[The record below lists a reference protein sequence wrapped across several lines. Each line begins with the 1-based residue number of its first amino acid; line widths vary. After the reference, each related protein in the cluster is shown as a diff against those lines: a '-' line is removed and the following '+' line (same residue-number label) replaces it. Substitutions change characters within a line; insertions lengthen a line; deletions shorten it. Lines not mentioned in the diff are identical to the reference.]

1 MSRIALETRRHWNW
15 KTYFVLVGLIVPAAF
30 AIIPFSVHQLTAYG
44 NLGADVPGWQ
54 DVVVAALVNG
64 LIVSVLGGIG
74 LWVGNRIGLGM
85 PFVEGLVK
93 REPIA
98 HIGTPVSRGD
108 ALLRAA
114 HLHRAADAVQ
124 VSPHY
129 LSFRKAVATAW
140 IVGVGFACS
149 YLILQNQVFG
159 PPMLALFEEIGY
171 TVPEDAIAPP
181 FYGFLAAFQAG
192 VVEET
197 VFRLF
202 GLSLLA
208 WVGGLLFRDT
218 DGRPKLAVL
227 WAANVLFALAFG
239 AGHLRFA
246 ESLGWPINT
255 LIVTRTLVVNG
266 IPALALGWLFWRF
279 GLETAML
286 AHFFGDVVLYTL
298 LPIIA
303 LQKGRTAQH
312 LTIVGV
318 VSVVLLALFWAW
330 RTLVAENRGQRRQAE
345 TKPERIQVTCLTQE
359 PASDCAISIQHL
371 ARDFGS
377 VRALD
382 DLCLEVPPGI
392 IFGFLGPNGAGKTT
406 TIRLLLGLLEP
417 TSGAARVLGYDTQ
430 TQADQIRARTGA
442 LLEHSGLYEQMSAE
456 DNLEFYGRAFLMPK
470 AERRK
475 RIQEL
480 LTHMGLWE
488 RRRDRVD
495 TWSRGMKQKL
505 ALARTMFHRPKL
517 VLLDEPTAGL
527 DVQAAVSVRH
537 DLSALASR
545 EQTTIFLT
553 THNMVDAEQLCHLVA
568 VIREGKLV
576 ALGSPDEL
584 RARAGVPRVEV
595 IGRGFTEQA
604 LDILR
609 AHPQVATI
617 QRQNGHLL
625 VDLVADTNTADLVGL
640 LVGAGAQIEEVHR
653 GKVSLEQAFLRLT
666 GEQDG

>member
-1 MSRIALETRRHWNW
+1 MSRIALETKRPWSW
-15 KTYFVLVGLIVPAAF
+15 KTFLVLVGLIVPAAF
-30 AIIPFSVHQLTAYG
+30 AIVPFSVHQLIAYG
-44 NLGADVPGWQ
+44 SVGADVPGWR

-74 LWVGNRIGLGM
+74 LLVANRIGLGM

-93 REPIA
+93 RK
-98 HIGTPVSRGD
+98 PVPSCF
-108 ALLRAA
+108 
-114 HLHRAADAVQ
+114 Q
-124 VSPHY
+124 S
-129 LSFRKAVATAW
+129 AVAIAW
-140 IVGVGFACS
+140 IAAVGFVSS
-149 YLILQNQVFG
+149 YLFLQNQVFG
-159 PPMLALFEEIGY
+159 PPMLALFEEMGY
-171 TVPEDAIAPP
+171 TVPEEAIAPP

-192 VVEET
+192 VTEET

-208 WVGGLLFRDT
+208 WVGGLLFRDA

-227 WAANVLFALAFG
+227 WTANVLFALAFG
-239 AGHLRFA
+239 AGHLRAA

-255 LIVTRTLVVNG
+255 LIVTRVLVVNG
-266 IPALALGWLFWRF
+266 IPALVLGWLFWRF

-286 AHFFGDVVLYTL
+286 AHFFGDVVLYTF

-303 LQKGRTAQH
+303 LQEGKTAQQIA
-312 LTIVGV
+312 IVGV
-318 VSVVLLALFWAW
+318 VGVVLLALFWAW

-345 TKPERIQVTCLTQE
+345 TKPERIQVTSLTQE

-417 TSGAARVLGYDTQ
+417 TSGTAQVLGYDTRS
-430 TQADQIRARTGA
+430 QADQIRAHTGA

-456 DNLEFYGRAFLMPK
+456 DNLEFYGRAFLMPDV
-470 AERRK
+470 ERQA

-480 LTHMGLWE
+480 LTRMGLWE
-488 RRRDRVD
+488 RRRDRVG

-505 ALARTMFHRPKL
+505 ALARTMLHQPRL

-527 DVQAAVSVRH
+527 DVQAAVSVRQ
-537 DLSALASR
+537 DLAALASR

-584 RARAGVPRVEV
+584 RAKASTPQVEV
-595 IGRGFTEQA
+595 VGRGFTDEA
-604 LDILR
+604 LKVLR

-617 QRQNGHLL
+617 HRQDGHLL
-625 VDLVADTNTADLVGL
+625 VDLLEETDTADLVGL
-640 LVGAGAQIEEVHR
+640 LVGVGAQIEEVHR
-653 GKVSLEQAFLRLT
+653 GRASLEQAFLQLT

>member
-1 MSRIALETRRHWNW
+1 MSRIALETRRPWNW
-15 KTYFVLVGLIVPAAF
+15 KTFLVLVGLVVPAAF

-44 NLGADVPGWQ
+44 NLGADVPEWQ
-54 DVVVAALVNG
+54 DTVVAALING
-64 LIVSVLGGIG
+64 LIVSLLGGIG
-74 LWVGNRIGLGM
+74 LWVGNRIGLGL

-93 REPIA
+93 REPIS
-98 HIGTPVSRGD
+98 HRFR
-108 ALLRAA
+108 RAA
-114 HLHRAADAVQ
+114 AL
-124 VSPHY
+124 
-129 LSFRKAVATAW
+129 AW
-140 IVGVGFACS
+140 IAAVGFVCS
-149 YLILQNQVFG
+149 YLILQKLVFG

-171 TVPEDAIAPP
+171 AVPEEAIAPP
-181 FYGFLAAFQAG
+181 FYGFLAAFSAG
-192 VVEET
+192 VTEEA

-208 WVGGLLFRDT
+208 WVGGLLFRNA

-227 WAANVLFALAFG
+227 WTANVLFALAFG
-239 AGHLRFA
+239 AGHLPAA

-255 LIVTRTLVVNG
+255 LIVTRILVVNG
-266 IPALALGWLFWRF
+266 IPALVLGWLFWRF

-303 LQKGRTAQH
+303 LQQGQTTQRIA
-312 LTIVGV
+312 IVGV
-318 VSVVLLALFWAW
+318 VGVVLLALVWAW
-330 RTLVAENRGQRRQAE
+330 RTLVTESGRQRQQAE
-345 TKPERIQVTCLTQE
+345 IEPEHVRDKTAIQR
-359 PASDCAISIQHL
+359 PASDCEISIRHL
-371 ARDFGS
+371 TRDFGS

-382 DLCLEVPPGI
+382 DLCLEIPAGI

-417 TSGAARVLGYDTQ
+417 TSGEAQVLGFDTRN
-430 TQADQIRARTGA
+430 QADQIRAHTGA

-456 DNLEFYGRAFLMPK
+456 DNLEFYGRAFLMTEVERK
-470 AERRK
+470 A

-488 RRRDRVD
+488 RRRDRVGM
-495 TWSRGMKQKL
+495 WSRGMKQKL
-505 ALARTMFHRPKL
+505 ALARTMLHRPKL

-527 DVQAAVSVRH
+527 DVQAAVSVRQ
-537 DLSALASR
+537 DLATLACR

-584 RARAGVPRVEV
+584 RAKVSTPQVEV
-595 IGRGFTEQA
+595 VGRGFTDQA
-604 LDILR
+604 LNMLR
-609 AHPQVATI
+609 SHPKVAAI
-617 QRQNGHLL
+617 QRQDGHLL
-625 VDLVADTNTADLVGL
+625 VDLVTETDTADLVGL

-653 GKVSLEQAFLRLT
+653 GKVSLEQAFLQLT